1 MSTFD
6 DVHIDRVSVSHIDR
20 ISVSHIDRV
29 SVSHIPYR
37 AARGAGP
44 QRLSI
49 AASAASGAFCRV
61 TVCAAGAAGL
71 DAGDLERARAAV
83 KDAAKVP

>member
-1 MSTFD
+1 MLFRSYPY
-6 DVHIDRVSVSHIDR
+6 R
-20 ISVSHIDRV
+20 ISIGYPYRISIGY
-29 SVSHIPYR
+29 PYR
-37 AARGAGP
+37 AARGAGA

-61 TVCAAGAAGL
+61 TVCSAGAAGL
-71 DAGDLERARAAV
+71 DAGDMERARAAV